1 MMFITTEFNG
11 HTTAAREQHL
21 WCSAEA
27 PLRWSLISPHLEENP
42 LSHNCRNPQP
52 NLQNPAYASMKSNNS
67 VIQPFTFSN
76 KGEPPEPSY
85 VSMKSNNS
93 MIQCLTFSN
102 KGEHPEPSYVSMKS
116 NNSIIQPLTFS
127 NKGEPP
133 ASSGR
138 SGLVQDQSR
147 CGVCEQV
154 LTDPVLIT
162 CGHSFCRRCINS
174 FRNRTALSEDFICPC
189 CRKRSTT
196 LPVLHPDIEESI
208 NQDSYQLVDDV
219 LQSVLQ
225 KHKTSMKNRYK
236 SL

>member
-1 MMFITTEFNG
+1 
-11 HTTAAREQHL
+11 
-21 WCSAEA
+21 
-27 PLRWSLISPHLEENP
+27 
-42 LSHNCRNPQP
+42 
-52 NLQNPAYASMKSNNS
+52 MKSNNS

-76 KGEPPEPSY
+76 KGEPPNPAY
-85 VSMKSNNS
+85 ASMKSNNS
-93 MIQCLTFSN
+93 
-102 KGEHPEPSYVSMKS
+102 V
-116 NNSIIQPLTFS
+116 IQPFTFS

-154 LTDPVLIT
+154 LTDPVSIT